1 MNTGRFV
8 GAGVAVFVVRFLLNF
23 LFYGVLVHGQYEA
36 HAATYPGMFREV
48 IPAYAVLD
56 LISAFLLVYLF
67 AKAGAAFGGG
77 MRGGVCVGI
86 FLAILAII
94 CNLYWF
100 YSVTIFPMNLLGLEA
115 VYMLVAFAIQGAVAA
130 AVYKTA

>member
-1 MNTGRFV
+1 M
-8 GAGVAVFVVRFLLNF
+8 
-23 LFYGVLVHGQYEA
+23 
-36 HAATYPGMFREV
+36 REV

-56 LISAFLLVYLF
+56 LISAFVLVYLF

-77 MRGGVCVGI
+77 MKGGVTIGI
-86 FLAILAII
+86 WLAIISII

-100 YSVTIFPMNLLGLEA
+100 YSVTYYPPNLLGIET